1 MCICNHRPCTAY
13 TYVGQRRSV
22 EIQNKLD
29 AVELYNNTMRM
40 KEERTL
46 LTVEMNNLLQF
57 YHANILPSLSQDI
70 QGTSIS
76 LYSFGHGYH
85 IN

>member
-1 MCICNHRPCTAY
+1 MAWVCVYICTVC

-29 AVELYNNTMRM
+29 AVELYNNTMRF
-40 KEERTL
+40 KEERAL

-57 YHANILPSLSQDI
+57 YHAKILPSLSKDI
-70 QGTSIS
+70 QGIW
-76 LYSFGHGYH
+76 LYMEF
-85 IN
+85 